1 MGLFN
6 TTYFGKKKR
15 KKKLSLSG
23 IKPELKKG
31 IDQDVG
37 DNGRIW
43 LDLQKLQ
50 KQREKMSK
58 AVSVDPATGDRKY
71 WGDFKKALR
80 DSVRKKKQ

>member
-6 TTYFGKKKR
+6 TTYFGKR
-15 KKKLSLSG
+15 KKKGKLSLSG

-31 IDQDVG
+31 VDQDV
-37 DNGRIW
+37 
-43 LDLQKLQ
+43 LELQKLQ

-58 AVSVDPATGDRKY
+58 AVEVDPATGDRKY
-71 WGDFKKALR
+71 WMDFKKALR

>member
-6 TTYFGKKKR
+6 TTYFGKKKG

-31 IDQDVG
+31 IDRD
-37 DNGRIW
+37 I
-43 LDLQKLQ
+43 LDLQ
-50 KQREKMSK
+50 KQREKMNK
-58 AVSVDPATGDRKY
+58 AVSVDPVTGDRKY
-71 WGDFKKALR
+71 WEDFKKALR

>member
-6 TTYFGKKKR
+6 TTYFGKRKK

-31 IDQDVG
+31 IDRD
-37 DNGRIW
+37 I
-43 LDLQKLQ
+43 LDLQ
-50 KQREKMSK
+50 KQREKMNK
-58 AVSVDPATGDRKY
+58 AVSVDPVTGDRKY
-71 WGDFKKALR
+71 WEDFKKALR